1 MGMSITGRGTAVASE
16 VLAGLSASEPNKAL
30 LSAAALPVA
39 LRLRIAGTTWSHA
52 TSHGTC
58 GQSQLGHAPCVQ
70 EQMPHIASPPNHM
83 MIAQG

>member
-1 MGMSITGRGTAVASE
+1 VGMSITGRGTAVASE
-16 VLAGLSASEPNKAL
+16 VLAGLSASAPNKAL

-39 LRLRIAGTTWSHA
+39 LRLRIAGTTRPHA

-58 GQSQLGHAPCVQ
+58 RQSQLGDASCVQ
-70 EQMPHIASPPNHM
+70 EHMPHTASPPHHM